1 MNGSRLKEAKEEL
14 TYIITLLDSVD
25 KGEMSLV
32 QMSKKLDITPQKLNQ
47 ELNSRFRS
55 YNKKAFSALTKEN
68 MLDLR
73 DCLVSSSDK
82 LLKMIC
88 GISSTSRVYY
98 PEYNEELLW
107 SKCKLYLNKI
117 QYCILSDIYG
127 NGVQLSDKELMCQ
140 YDISEEK
147 LQKLK
152 KEMKSSLTKHK
163 KEILN
168 DVFNLGFE
176 EAEANIK
183 EAIKDKKEHYTQLVR
198 EYNKLIN
205 AGTNTEDIEKIDKL
219 CEEHMGKSLKEIN
232 RETVLFK
239 PIQYLQ
245 LPSRIENALRRNGY
259 ETVYSLVNA
268 NKKDI
273 EAIRNIGYCSVKK
286 IEEYLRRVGFIVH
299 W

>member
-88 GISSTSRVYY
+88 GISSTSRVYF

-152 KEMKSSLTKHK
+152 KEM
-163 KEILN
+163 
-168 DVFNLGFE
+168 
-176 EAEANIK
+176 
-183 EAIKDKKEHYTQLVR
+183 
-198 EYNKLIN
+198 
-205 AGTNTEDIEKIDKL
+205 
-219 CEEHMGKSLKEIN
+219 
-232 RETVLFK
+232 
-239 PIQYLQ
+239 
-245 LPSRIENALRRNGY
+245 
-259 ETVYSLVNA
+259 
-268 NKKDI
+268 
-273 EAIRNIGYCSVKK
+273 
-286 IEEYLRRVGFIVH
+286 
-299 W
+299 

>member
-14 TYIITLLDSVD
+14 TYIITLLDSAD
-25 KGEMSLV
+25 RGEISLTC
-32 QMSKKLDITPQKLNQ
+32 MAEKLGITPQKLNQ
-47 ELNSRFRS
+47 ELNSRFKS
-55 YNKKAFSALTKEN
+55 YNKKAFAVLTKEN

-73 DCLVSSSDK
+73 DCLVSSSDR

-88 GISSTSRVYY
+88 GISPTSRVYF
-98 PEYNEELLW
+98 PEYNEDLLW
-107 SKCKLYLNKI
+107 SRCKDYLNKI
-117 QYCILSDIYG
+117 QYCVLSDTYG
-127 NGVQLSDKELMCQ
+127 NGVCLSEKELMCQ
-140 YDISEEK
+140 YDVSEEK
-147 LQKLK
+147 LKKIK
-152 KEMKSSLTKHK
+152 KEMKSALTKHK

-183 EAIKDKKEHYTQLVR
+183 EAIKDKKDHYTQLVR
-198 EYNKLIN
+198 EYNKLVN
-205 AGTNTEDIEKIDKL
+205 AGTNIEDIEKIDRL
-219 CEEHMGKSLKEIN
+219 CEEHMGKSLKDIN
-232 RETVLFK
+232 RDTVLFK

-245 LPSRIENALRRNGY
+245 LPSSIENALRRNGY
-259 ETVYSLVNA
+259 ETIYSIVNA

-273 EAIRNIGYCSVKK
+273 ESIRNIGSCSVKK

>member
-14 TYIITLLDSVD
+14 TYIITLLDSAD
-25 KGEMSLV
+25 NGEISLS
-32 QMSKKLDITPQKLNQ
+32 QMSKKLGITPQRLNQ

-55 YNKKAFSALTKEN
+55 YNKKAFSSLTKEN

-88 GISSTSRVYY
+88 GISSTSRVYF
-98 PEYNEELLW
+98 PEYNEDLLW

-117 QYCILSDIYG
+117 QYCILSDTYG

-168 DVFNLGFE
+168 DIFNLGFE

-205 AGTNTEDIEKIDKL
+205 AGTNTKDIEKIDKL

-239 PIQYLQ
+239 PIKYLQ

-259 ETVYSLVNA
+259 ETVYSVVNA
-268 NKKDI
+268 NRKDI
-273 EAIRNIGYCSVKK
+273 ENIRNIGYCSLKK